1 MNTLKPLVLMQLK
14 DKLDLSFAKSTKQI
28 IFKVVFNLIKFI
40 AITAV
45 IYFAFYFLSTLRL
58 TSLNK
63 GIPTNFFSIIFSI
76 MVILSI
82 VVGTYGLCKS
92 LYLSKDNQ
100 VLLTLPVSRSSLF
113 FSKIIVYAIYEFIRN
128 MFYILPLLVA
138 YGLVNAMPFYYFLWA
153 ILANVIITLFTISV
167 SALLSIPF
175 LFVSLFIKKSKILE
189 YTLVTIV
196 VGGIFV
202 GVILLINAIPANI
215 DILGNWGTIFWQLQD
230 IFSAFVSN
238 FYPLYR
244 FTMAFVGY
252 RYGVSN
258 VLFGYTQAI
267 TLAIIIGIILGVLLV
282 TYFLIKPLFFKM
294 ASKPFEYT
302 KKLTLKNK
310 TNKKLSPFW
319 GSVKKEFVST
329 YRSSDKFNPLVL
341 ISIVLP
347 LAIFLL
353 NKIFA
358 AMDTRLAGQYMSNAF
373 NVLFILLVAL
383 SGNGAVAKI
392 YSEEGLSG
400 FINKTVPATYAK
412 VLVSKLLIFI
422 MFTSLSIF
430 ASTLIFA
437 NFAGFTAGQ
446 TILVF
451 LSLLFVYLGHTFWS
465 ASLDIMNPQTE
476 QYVTT
481 GTHTNNPNET
491 KSTIFAFLMSA
502 AFALVFYF
510 LISEN
515 VATVWFKIILI
526 ATAYFAWNLY
536 MYFSKIKV
544 FYKEK

>member
-1 MNTLKPLVLMQLK
+1 M
-14 DKLDLSFAKSTKQI
+14 
-28 IFKVVFNLIKFI
+28 
-40 AITAV
+40 
-45 IYFAFYFLSTLRL
+45 
-58 TSLNK
+58 
-63 GIPTNFFSIIFSI
+63 
-76 MVILSI
+76 
-82 VVGTYGLCKS
+82 
-92 LYLSKDNQ
+92 
-100 VLLTLPVSRSSLF
+100 
-113 FSKIIVYAIYEFIRN
+113 
-128 MFYILPLLVA
+128 
-138 YGLVNAMPFYYFLWA
+138 
-153 ILANVIITLFTISV
+153 
-167 SALLSIPF
+167 
-175 LFVSLFIKKSKILE
+175 
-189 YTLVTIV
+189 
-196 VGGIFV
+196 
-202 GVILLINAIPANI
+202 
-215 DILGNWGTIFWQLQD
+215 
-230 IFSAFVSN
+230 
-238 FYPLYR
+238 
-244 FTMAFVGY
+244 
-252 RYGVSN
+252 
-258 VLFGYTQAI
+258 
-267 TLAIIIGIILGVLLV
+267 
-282 TYFLIKPLFFKM
+282 
-294 ASKPFEYT
+294 
-302 KKLTLKNK
+302 
-310 TNKKLSPFW
+310 
-319 GSVKKEFVST
+319 
-329 YRSSDKFNPLVL
+329 VL

-383 SGNGAVAKI
+383 SSNGAVAKI

-476 QYVTT
+476 QYITT